1 MTGQTMHARPKPS
14 AVVFAKDLA
23 RLADF
28 YSQVIGMAE
37 VHRDQ
42 DHLVLDDAHFQ
53 LVVHGIP
60 HDIAARIQITAPA
73 QVRENAAI
81 KLCLPVQAI
90 EQARQAA
97 ALLGGMIGPKRQEWE
112 ARGFRACDG
121 HDPEGNVF
129 QVRELAG

>member
-1 MTGQTMHARPKPS
+1 MAAEPLHARPKPS

-42 DHLVLDDAHFQ
+42 DHVVLDDAQFQ
-53 LVVHGIP
+53 LVVHGVP
-60 HDIAARIQITAPA
+60 HDIAARIRITEPA
-73 QVRENAAI
+73 QVRDNAAI
-81 KLCLPVQAI
+81 KLCLAVQSI

-97 ALLGGMIGPKRQEWE
+97 ASLGGKVGPKRQEWE

-129 QVRELAG
+129 QVREWAE